1 MFFFTVKPLEPFI
14 IPKVKS
20 EVIIHNSS
28 VNNDPTELR
37 WPRTVSLILYSLAF
51 VLGVLGNGV
60 VIWVTGIKM
69 KKTVNSVWFLSLAVA
84 DFVFTAFLPLS
95 LTEAAM
101 NFHWPF
107 GNFMCKMH
115 VTIFILNMSASIYML
130 MVISVD
136 RCVSVVKPVW
146 AQNHRNVCKAFCVSL
161 CVWALSLILSS
172 PYFVFSGTDS
182 SDNDSIHCNIN
193 FNRSDKNHRQNMTI
207 TYVFLDFVIPFTVI
221 VSCYAVII
229 HRLRRNRTL
238 ANKSSR
244 SFKIIA
250 AIIIVFFLCFAP
262 MQIMNLFYLVNQ
274 TADYTRET
282 LNYFYSISLS
292 LVCLNSC
299 INPLLYVFM
308 SPDFKDVVRKSI
320 LKVLE
325 NAFQEEEP
333 RSYTNPEVT
342 VQTNKSSDTEV

>member
-1 MFFFTVKPLEPFI
+1 MTVSPSYHINSGDELG
-14 IPKVKS
+14 
-20 EVIIHNSS
+20 VISNNSS
-28 VNNDPTELR
+28 VNNDPTELE
-37 WPRTVSLILYSLAF
+37 WPRTVSLIVCSLAF

-60 VIWVTGIKM
+60 VIWVTGFKM
-69 KKTVNSVWFLSLAVA
+69 KKTVNTVWFLNLAVA
-84 DFVFTAFLPLS
+84 DFLFTMN
-95 LTEAAM
+95 LT
-101 NFHWPF
+101 
-107 GNFMCKMH
+107 
-115 VTIFILNMSASIYML
+115 ILNLNLSASIYML

-172 PYFVFSGTDS
+172 PNFVFSGTDS
-182 SDNDSIHCNIN
+182 SDNKVISCYMNLTQSDG
-193 FNRSDKNHRQNMTI
+193 FENRLQAMII
-207 TYVFLDFVIPFTVI
+207 TYFLLDFVTPFTVI

-229 HRLRRNRTL
+229 HRFRRNRTL
-238 ANKSSR
+238 ASKSSR
-244 SFKIIA
+244 TFKIIA

-262 MQIMNLFYLVNQ
+262 MQIMNFFDLV
-274 TADYTRET
+274 TTDYTNET
-282 LNYFYSISLS
+282 LSYTLSIFNAISFG
-292 LVCLNSC
+292 LVCVNSC

-333 RSYTNPEVT
+333 RSYPNPE
-342 VQTNKSSDTEV
+342 NNHIHIGCLK